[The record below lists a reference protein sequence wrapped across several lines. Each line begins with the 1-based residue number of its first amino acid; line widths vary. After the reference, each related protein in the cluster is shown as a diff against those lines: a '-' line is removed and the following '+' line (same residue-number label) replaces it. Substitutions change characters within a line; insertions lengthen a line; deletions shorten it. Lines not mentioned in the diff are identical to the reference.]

1 LTEDEAKMKPMV
13 RTQSIQFTVVV
24 AALAWGC
31 SGAPQAGG
39 APAASSLESVGAAR
53 HVRVPTPEELERG
66 RLRGQRHIADRAR
79 VEAAFAAGDLAEA
92 ERVYKGEFAY
102 DFHRDLQLLYVD
114 QGRWGDLVALGHKK
128 VIFGGRMRTHETDD
142 PPLAIAYYRLG
153 DAANGDRY
161 CPLEVADCGA
171 WYTYDHVTHETD
183 EGPNKTP
190 LDSPRKRE
198 AASWH
203 ALADEVY
210 GSAGELRDYQ
220 RALEYSE
227 KAARMFPDVPAF
239 SYLYAHTLK
248 DMGYTTGAIE
258 EFERTARNGRGYF
271 AVRMTREPL
280 RILRHFAG
288 DADDRGRRP

>member
-1 LTEDEAKMKPMV
+1 LTEDETKMKPMI

-66 RLRGQRHIADRAR
+66 RLWAQRHMADRAR
-79 VEAAFAAGDLAEA
+79 VEAAFAAGDLAEV
-92 ERVYKGEFAY
+92 ERIYKGEFAY

-128 VIFGGRMRTHETDD
+128 VIFGGRMRMHETDD

-161 CPLEVADCGA
+161 CPLEVADCGVS
-171 WYTYDHVTHETD
+171 YTYDEVTHEKD
-183 EGPNKTP
+183 EGPNKP
-190 LDSPRKRE
+190 VLDSPRKRE

-203 ALADEVY
+203 ALAADV
-210 GSAGELRDYQ
+210 GPGAPGN
-220 RALEYSE
+220 LEARRSLVYSE
-227 KAARMFPDVPAF
+227 RAARMFPDEPAF
-239 SYLYAHTLK
+239 SLAYARALVIE
-248 DMGYTTGAIE
+248 GYPTEAVTQ
-258 EFERTARNGRGYF
+258 FERTLQNGRGYF
-271 AVRMTREPL
+271 QKFVDYELRETREY
-280 RILRHFAG
+280 AG
-288 DADDRGRRP
+288 KPGDQGRRP